1 MAEVIWTEPAFDQ
14 LNEIAEYIAL
24 DKPGAASTLV
34 EKVLSAVEHLQL
46 VPEAGHVPPELP
58 QSVYRE
64 LYDFENRGSVRAGLL
79 NISVPG
85 GFEPEMPGIS
95 AWFLENPPGKPADSL
110 LPPLLAD

>member
-46 VPEAGHVPPELP
+46 FPEAGHVPPELP

-64 LYDFENRGSVRAGLL
+64 LYVRPCRIFYRQDNEVIFILYVMREERQLRQYLL
-79 NISVPG
+79 ES
-85 GFEPEMPGIS
+85 S
-95 AWFLENPPGKPADSL
+95 AE
-110 LPPLLAD
+110 

>member
-46 VPEAGHVPPELP
+46 FPKAGHVPPELP

-64 LYDFENRGSVRAGLL
+64 LYVRPCRIFYRQDNEVIFILYVMLEERQLRQYLL
-79 NISVPG
+79 ES
-85 GFEPEMPGIS
+85 S
-95 AWFLENPPGKPADSL
+95 AE
-110 LPPLLAD
+110 

>member
-14 LNEIAEYIAL
+14 LNKIAEYIAL

-46 VPEAGHVPPELP
+46 FPEAGHVPPELP

-64 LYDFENRGSVRAGLL
+64 LYVRPCRIFYRQDNEVIFILYVMREERQLRQYLL
-79 NISVPG
+79 ES
-85 GFEPEMPGIS
+85 S
-95 AWFLENPPGKPADSL
+95 AE
-110 LPPLLAD
+110 

>member
-46 VPEAGHVPPELP
+46 FPEAGHVPPELP

-64 LYDFENRGSVRAGLL
+64 LYVRPCRICYRQDNEVIFILYVMREERQLRQYLL
-79 NISVPG
+79 ES
-85 GFEPEMPGIS
+85 S
-95 AWFLENPPGKPADSL
+95 AE
-110 LPPLLAD
+110 

>member
-1 MAEVIWTEPAFDQ
+1 VAEVIWTEPAFDQ

-46 VPEAGHVPPELP
+46 FPEAGHVPPELP

-64 LYDFENRGSVRAGLL
+64 LYVRPCRIFYRQDNEVIFILYVMLEERQLRQYLL
-79 NISVPG
+79 ES
-85 GFEPEMPGIS
+85 S
-95 AWFLENPPGKPADSL
+95 AE
-110 LPPLLAD
+110 

>member
-1 MAEVIWTEPAFDQ
+1 MAEVIWTEPSFDQ

-46 VPEAGHVPPELP
+46 FPEAGHVPPELP

-64 LYDFENRGSVRAGLL
+64 LYVRPCRIFYRQDNEVIFILYVMREERQLRQYLL
-79 NISVPG
+79 ES
-85 GFEPEMPGIS
+85 S
-95 AWFLENPPGKPADSL
+95 AE
-110 LPPLLAD
+110 

>member
-24 DKPGAASTLV
+24 DKPGAESTLV

-46 VPEAGHVPPELP
+46 FPEAGHVPPELP

-64 LYDFENRGSVRAGLL
+64 LYVRPCRIFYRQDNEVIFILYVMREERQLRQYLL
-79 NISVPG
+79 ES
-85 GFEPEMPGIS
+85 S
-95 AWFLENPPGKPADSL
+95 AE
-110 LPPLLAD
+110 